1 MDCVLSSRISKS
13 DRVTQDKGGIR
24 FRLRLLFLNGLTRS
38 TERSVGRFFSLS
50 TFGLLRS
57 QKGRRGALE
66 KQKWDPTETEFF
78 GLIKFPRVR
87 YRTLLR
93 DIKGRCFDY
102 EIIYGPGE
110 GIDGSWRGRKSHTTV
125 NVDMSMSTLRNIPLT
140 LSV

>member
-93 DIKGRCFDY
+93 DIKDPASSAHAHVSTRW
-102 EIIYGPGE
+102 
-110 GIDGSWRGRKSHTTV
+110 SR
-125 NVDMSMSTLRNIPLT
+125 NVKKAISRPEHA
-140 LSV
+140 